1 MINNNNNKYTL
12 FFTEV
17 LCFLFEG
24 KKNNNRDNT
33 IEELTGIF
41 FRKTNNFLLNFV
53 IMYLNGKD
61 LQNIDLQ
68 EINISI
74 FMKKL

>member
-24 KKNNNRDNT
+24 KKT
-33 IEELTGIF
+33 T
-41 FRKTNNFLLNFV
+41 T
-53 IMYLNGKD
+53 
-61 LQNIDLQ
+61 
-68 EINISI
+68 EITQLKN
-74 FMKKL
+74 